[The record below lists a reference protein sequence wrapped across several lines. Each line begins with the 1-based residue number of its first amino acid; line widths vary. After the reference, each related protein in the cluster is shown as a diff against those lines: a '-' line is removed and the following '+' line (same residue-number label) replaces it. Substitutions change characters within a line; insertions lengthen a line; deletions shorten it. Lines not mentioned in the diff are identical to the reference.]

1 MVCLEVR
8 RERRVGG
15 KGRGMRGEGMGI
27 INLDVLKLMG
37 KGIDMP
43 PLCLDVLKIKG

>member
-1 MVCLEVR
+1 
-8 RERRVGG
+8 
-15 KGRGMRGEGMGI
+15 MRGEGRGI
-27 INLDVLKLMG
+27 IIPSPNLDVLKLLG

>member
-1 MVCLEVR
+1 MGVR
-8 RERRVGG
+8 EGNERR
-15 KGRGMRGEGMGI
+15 GEERGI
-27 INLDVLKLMG
+27 IIPFPNLDVLKLMG

>member
-1 MVCLEVR
+1 
-8 RERRVGG
+8 
-15 KGRGMRGEGMGI
+15 MRGEGRGI
-27 INLDVLKLMG
+27 IIPSPNFYVLKLMG